1 MLDITGAIV
10 LTAILAAQATVL
22 AGLSRTTPRNRLGLF
37 SLALAWT
44 AAVVAIGARGG
55 FAPGVLGPVPAPVLA
70 FALLLAMLLA
80 AWRLAPPFRDLLLS
94 IPLHA
99 LVGLNAARLAGV
111 FFLLLAAGG
120 RLSNPFAASAGWG
133 DIAVGG
139 LAAALIFGMATRG
152 VPRWSLRIWN
162 ILGTTDLVL
171 AVLLGGLS
179 AQGAPW
185 LVFTDSPGSL
195 AITQLPWV
203 LIPAMIVPIYFLI
216 HFVIGVRLRKL
227 ARETRRASLD
237 LVLAL
242 RSA

>member
-1 MLDITGAIV
+1 
-10 LTAILAAQATVL
+10 
-22 AGLSRTTPRNRLGLF
+22 
-37 SLALAWT
+37 
-44 AAVVAIGARGG
+44 
-55 FAPGVLGPVPAPVLA
+55 
-70 FALLLAMLLA
+70 
-80 AWRLAPPFRDLLLS
+80 
-94 IPLHA
+94 
-99 LVGLNAARLAGV
+99 
-111 FFLLLAAGG
+111 
-120 RLSNPFAASAGWG
+120 
-133 DIAVGG
+133 
-139 LAAALIFGMATRG
+139 
-152 VPRWSLRIWN
+152 
-162 ILGTTDLVL
+162 
-171 AVLLGGLS
+171 VLLGGLS